1 LTNPVR
7 APFEPRP
14 LVAVR
19 NRAARKAGGS
29 NGGHAHLP
37 PPEQERAATVRNIF
51 AAVARRYD
59 LLNHLLS
66 AGLDHRWRG
75 RAAADCG
82 AAETVLD
89 VCCGTGDLARALL
102 ARQGRRVI
110 ACDFSPPMLA
120 RARSKLAGAL
130 RAGRAAVIEADAL
143 RLPLADG
150 SVDAAASAFGLRN
163 LEDPARG
170 LAEMVRVV
178 RPGGRVV
185 VLEFHAPAGRG
196 PWGRAFGLYFR
207 RILPTLAGWIA
218 SAGCGT
224 SRRGCAGPDRGGYR
238 YLVDSVEA
246 FGPAEATAEAMRAAG
261 LEAVTVERLPG
272 GIAAVFVGRKPR

>member
-1 LTNPVR
+1 
-7 APFEPRP
+7 
-14 LVAVR
+14 
-19 NRAARKAGGS
+19 
-29 NGGHAHLP
+29 
-37 PPEQERAATVRNIF
+37 
-51 AAVARRYD
+51 
-59 LLNHLLS
+59 
-66 AGLDHRWRG
+66 
-75 RAAADCG
+75 
-82 AAETVLD
+82 
-89 VCCGTGDLARALL
+89 
-102 ARQGRRVI
+102 
-110 ACDFSPPMLA
+110 MLA
-120 RARSKLAGAL
+120 RARSKLGRAL
-130 RAGRAAVIEADAL
+130 RAGRASVLEADAL

-207 RILPTLAGWIA
+207 RVLPTLAGWI
-218 SAGCGT
+218 
-224 SRRGCAGPDRGGYR
+224 AGPDRGGYR

-246 FGPAEATAEAMRAAG
+246 FGPAEATAGAMRAAG

-272 GIAAVFVGRKPR
+272 GIAAVFVGRKSY

>member
-1 LTNPVR
+1 LN
-7 APFEPRP
+7 ERP
-14 LVAVR
+14 AGKSAAVR
-19 NRAARKAGGS
+19 
-29 NGGHAHLP
+29 
-37 PPEQERAATVRNIF
+37 EIF

-66 AGLDHRWRG
+66 AGLDHRWRS
-75 RAAADCG
+75 RAASACG
-82 AAETVLD
+82 PPSPRLRRASPAETVLD

-102 ARQGRRVI
+102 ARRGRRVI

-120 RARSKLAGAL
+120 RARTKLGRAL
-130 RAGRAAVIEADAL
+130 RAGRASVLEADAL

-218 SAGCGT
+218 SAGC
-224 SRRGCAGPDRGGYR
+224 CAGPDRGGYR

-246 FGPAEATAEAMRAAG
+246 FGPAEAMAETLRAAG
-261 LEAVTVERLPG
+261 LEAVSVERLPG
-272 GIAAVFVGRKPR
+272 GIAAVFVGRKPD

>member
-1 LTNPVR
+1 LSERGKARAIFVR
-7 APFEPRP
+7 DMF
-14 LVAVR
+14 
-19 NRAARKAGGS
+19 G
-29 NGGHAHLP
+29 
-37 PPEQERAATVRNIF
+37 
-51 AAVARRYD
+51 AVARRYD

-66 AGLDHRWRG
+66 AGLDHRWRS
-75 RAAADCG
+75 RAASAC
-82 AAETVLD
+82 ARAETVLD

-102 ARQGRRVI
+102 ARRGRRVI
-110 ACDFSPPMLA
+110 ACDFSSAMLA
-120 RARSKLAGAL
+120 RARSKLGRAL
-130 RAGRAAVIEADAL
+130 RAGRAAVLEADAL

-185 VLEFHAPAGRG
+185 VLEFHAPADRG
-196 PWGRAFGLYFR
+196 LWGRAFGLYFR

-218 SAGCGT
+218 
-224 SRRGCAGPDRGGYR
+224 GPDRGGYR

-246 FGPAEATAEAMRAAG
+246 FGPAAATAEAMRAAG

>member
-1 LTNPVR
+1 MSER
-7 APFEPRP
+7 G
-14 LVAVR
+14 
-19 NRAARKAGGS
+19 K
-29 NGGHAHLP
+29 
-37 PPEQERAATVRNIF
+37 ERAIFVRDMF
-51 AAVARRYD
+51 GAVARRYD

-66 AGLDHRWRG
+66 AGLDHRWRS
-75 RAAADCG
+75 RAASACG
-82 AAETVLD
+82 PPSPLLPQGLPDRQAGFGGLRRASPAETVLD

-102 ARQGRRVI
+102 ARRGRHVI
-110 ACDFSPPMLA
+110 ACDFSSAMLA
-120 RARSKLAGAL
+120 RARRKLGRAL
-130 RAGRAAVIEADAL
+130 RAGRASILEANAL

-218 SAGCGT
+218 SAGC
-224 SRRGCAGPDRGGYR
+224 CAGPDRGGYQ

-246 FGPAEATAEAMRAAG
+246 FGPAEATAGAMRAAG

>member
-1 LTNPVR
+1 
-7 APFEPRP
+7 
-14 LVAVR
+14 
-19 NRAARKAGGS
+19 
-29 NGGHAHLP
+29 
-37 PPEQERAATVRNIF
+37 
-51 AAVARRYD
+51 
-59 LLNHLLS
+59 
-66 AGLDHRWRG
+66 
-75 RAAADCG
+75 
-82 AAETVLD
+82 
-89 VCCGTGDLARALL
+89 
-102 ARQGRRVI
+102 
-110 ACDFSPPMLA
+110 MLA
-120 RARSKLAGAL
+120 RARTKLGRAL
-130 RAGRAAVIEADAL
+130 RAGRASVLEADAL

-218 SAGCGT
+218 SAGC
-224 SRRGCAGPDRGGYR
+224 CAGPDRGGYR

-246 FGPAEATAEAMRAAG
+246 FGPAEAMAETMRAAG
-261 LEAVTVERLPG
+261 LEAVSVERLPG
-272 GIAAVFVGRKPR
+272 GIAAVFVGRKPD

>member
-1 LTNPVR
+1 MSERGKARAIFVR
-7 APFEPRP
+7 DMF
-14 LVAVR
+14 
-19 NRAARKAGGS
+19 G
-29 NGGHAHLP
+29 
-37 PPEQERAATVRNIF
+37 
-51 AAVARRYD
+51 AVARRYD

-66 AGLDHRWRG
+66 AGLDHRWRS
-75 RAAADCG
+75 RAARACG
-82 AAETVLD
+82 RGKTALD
-89 VCCGTGDLARALL
+89 VCCGTGDLAAALL
-102 ARQGRRVI
+102 RRRAWGRVV
-110 ACDFSPPMLA
+110 ACDFSPAMLA
-120 RARSKLAGAL
+120 RARRKLAGPI
-130 RAGRAAVIEADAL
+130 RAGRASVLEADAL
-143 RLPLADG
+143 RLPFAEG

-261 LEAVTVERLPG
+261 LEAVTIERLPG
-272 GIAAVFVGRKPR
+272 GIAAVFVGRKSY

>member
-1 LTNPVR
+1 LSERGKARAIFVR
-7 APFEPRP
+7 DMF
-14 LVAVR
+14 
-19 NRAARKAGGS
+19 G
-29 NGGHAHLP
+29 
-37 PPEQERAATVRNIF
+37 
-51 AAVARRYD
+51 AVARRYD

-66 AGLDHRWRG
+66 AGLDHRWRS
-75 RAAADCG
+75 RAASACG
-82 AAETVLD
+82 PPSPRLRRASLTETVLD

-102 ARQGRRVI
+102 ARRGRRVI
-110 ACDFSPPMLA
+110 ACDFSSAMLA
-120 RARSKLAGAL
+120 RARSKLGRAL
-130 RAGRAAVIEADAL
+130 RAGRASVLEADAL
-143 RLPLADG
+143 RLPFADG

-218 SAGCGT
+218 
-224 SRRGCAGPDRGGYR
+224 GPDRGGYR

-246 FGPAEATAEAMRAAG
+246 FGPAAATAEAMRAAG

>member
-1 LTNPVR
+1 LSERGKARAIFVR
-7 APFEPRP
+7 DMF
-14 LVAVR
+14 
-19 NRAARKAGGS
+19 G
-29 NGGHAHLP
+29 
-37 PPEQERAATVRNIF
+37 
-51 AAVARRYD
+51 AVARRYD

-66 AGLDHRWRG
+66 AGLDHRWRS
-75 RAAADCG
+75 RAASACG
-82 AAETVLD
+82 RGETALD
-89 VCCGTGDLARALL
+89 VCCGTGDLAAALL
-102 ARQGRRVI
+102 RRRAWGRII
-110 ACDFSPPMLA
+110 ACDFSSAMLA
-120 RARSKLAGAL
+120 RARSKLGRAL
-130 RAGRAAVIEADAL
+130 RAGRASVLEADAL

-185 VLEFHAPAGRG
+185 VLEFHAPTGRG

-218 SAGCGT
+218 
-224 SRRGCAGPDRGGYR
+224 GPDRGGYR

-246 FGPAEATAEAMRAAG
+246 FGPAEATAGAMRAAG
-261 LEAVTVERLPG
+261 LEAVSVERLPG
-272 GIAAVFVGRKPR
+272 GIAAVFAGRKPS

>member
-1 LTNPVR
+1 MSERGKARAIFVR
-7 APFEPRP
+7 DMFGA
-14 LVAVR
+14 
-19 NRAARKAGGS
+19 
-29 NGGHAHLP
+29 
-37 PPEQERAATVRNIF
+37 I
-51 AAVARRYD
+51 ARRYD

-66 AGLDHRWRG
+66 AGLDHRWRS
-75 RAAADCG
+75 RAASACG
-82 AAETVLD
+82 RAETVLD

-102 ARQGRRVI
+102 ARRGRRII
-110 ACDFSPPMLA
+110 ACDFSSAMLA
-120 RARSKLAGAL
+120 RARSKLGHAL
-130 RAGRAAVIEADAL
+130 RAGRASVLEADAL

-218 SAGCGT
+218 
-224 SRRGCAGPDRGGYR
+224 GPDRGGYR

-261 LEAVTVERLPG
+261 LEAVSVERLPG

>member
-1 LTNPVR
+1 MSER
-7 APFEPRP
+7 GIG
-14 LVAVR
+14 
-19 NRAARKAGGS
+19 RAAF
-29 NGGHAHLP
+29 
-37 PPEQERAATVRNIF
+37 VRDMF
-51 AAVARRYD
+51 GAVARRYD

-66 AGLDHRWRG
+66 AGLDHRWRS
-75 RAAADCG
+75 RAASACG
-82 AAETVLD
+82 PPSPRLRRASRAETVLD

-102 ARQGRRVI
+102 ARRGRRII
-110 ACDFSPPMLA
+110 ACDFSPAMLA
-120 RARSKLAGAL
+120 RARSKLAGPI
-130 RAGRAAVIEADAL
+130 RAGRAAVLEADAL

-163 LEDPARG
+163 LENPARG

-246 FGPAEATAEAMRAAG
+246 FGPAEATAEAMRTAG
-261 LEAVTVERLPG
+261 LEAVSVERLPG

>member
-1 LTNPVR
+1 
-7 APFEPRP
+7 
-14 LVAVR
+14 
-19 NRAARKAGGS
+19 
-29 NGGHAHLP
+29 
-37 PPEQERAATVRNIF
+37 
-51 AAVARRYD
+51 
-59 LLNHLLS
+59 
-66 AGLDHRWRG
+66 
-75 RAAADCG
+75 
-82 AAETVLD
+82 
-89 VCCGTGDLARALL
+89 
-102 ARQGRRVI
+102 
-110 ACDFSPPMLA
+110 
-120 RARSKLAGAL
+120 
-130 RAGRAAVIEADAL
+130 
-143 RLPLADG
+143 DG
-150 SVDAAASAFGLRN
+150 SVDAAASAVGLRN

-218 SAGCGT
+218 
-224 SRRGCAGPDRGGYR
+224 GPDRGGYR

-261 LEAVTVERLPG
+261 LEAVSVERLPG

>member
-1 LTNPVR
+1 MSMT
-7 APFEPRP
+7 RP
-14 LVAVR
+14 ENGVAL
-19 NRAARKAGGS
+19 ARK
-29 NGGHAHLP
+29 
-37 PPEQERAATVRNIF
+37 AATVRKIF

-66 AGLDHRWRG
+66 AGLDHRWRS
-75 RAAADCG
+75 RAASACG
-82 AAETVLD
+82 PPSPYGLPPSPRLRRTRRRASPIETVLD
-89 VCCGTGDLARALL
+89 VCCGTGDLTRALL
-102 ARQGRRVI
+102 ARRGRRVI
-110 ACDFSPPMLA
+110 ACDFSSPMLA
-120 RARSKLAGAL
+120 RARRKLAGPI
-130 RAGRAAVIEADAL
+130 RAGRASVLEADAL

-150 SVDAAASAFGLRN
+150 SVDAAAAAFGLRN

-185 VLEFHAPAGRG
+185 ILEFHAPEGRG
-196 PWGRAFGLYFR
+196 LRAAAFRLYFHR
-207 RILPTLAGWIA
+207 VLPTLAGWIA
-218 SAGCGT
+218 SAGC
-224 SRRGCAGPDRGGYR
+224 CAGPDRGGYR

-246 FGPAEATAEAMRAAG
+246 FGPAEATAETMRAAG